1 MNYKLHDTAADTNAL
16 NDAKLEAARKHVEL
30 TGYELGESLCGL
42 TDEQFQQFCD
52 SVVKTTD
59 PTLQH
64 LVRMICSY
72 DVERKAREVAFG

>member
-1 MNYKLHDTAADTNAL
+1 MDYKLHDTQADIDAL
-16 NDAKLEAARKHVEL
+16 NDAKLEAARQSVEL

-42 TDEQFQQFCD
+42 TDEQFRQFCD
-52 SVVKTTD
+52 AVAATTD

-72 DVERKAREVAFG
+72 DVERKINGLKG